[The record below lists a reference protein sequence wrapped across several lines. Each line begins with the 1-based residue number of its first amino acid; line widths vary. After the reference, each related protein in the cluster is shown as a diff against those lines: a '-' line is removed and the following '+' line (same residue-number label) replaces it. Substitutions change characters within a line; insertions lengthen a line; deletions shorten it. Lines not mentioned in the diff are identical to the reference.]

1 MPDDIFF
8 KILIHRANGIRK
20 IFLFLEVGGST
31 FAPPKQLWIRIV
43 LHREPSLKS
52 AVCSKFSCVFV
63 ILFYF
68 VRREL
73 KFCCYDAFPVR
84 KNDWRGVSLSGKTY
98 SRGMTWGRPDSI
110 WKFYLENFFSE
121 NLHLVIIHG
130 SLIAQTNKF
139 GWCYKFHNCF
149 FFDRTI

>member
-1 MPDDIFF
+1 MCFCYFIF
-8 KILIHRANGIRK
+8 
-20 IFLFLEVGGST
+20 
-31 FAPPKQLWIRIV
+31 
-43 LHREPSLKS
+43 
-52 AVCSKFSCVFV
+52 
-63 ILFYF
+63 F

-149 FFDRTI
+149 FFDRTISNMYLHCSAVLYAQLLGTFLVFNQLNRLLDLVQVCLDHLFRRLRFR